1 VASSANVAV
10 AMAAPPPPPPAAQ
23 PPTQQPPR
31 EVFRL
36 EGVFFDFDKS
46 IIKPEGRIKLD
57 SAVTIL
63 NRYPDMR
70 VEIQG
75 HTDSVGT
82 EQYNIGL
89 SNRRANSVKDYLMS
103 KGIAESRLQ
112 TRGFGETSPATS
124 NDTAAGR
131 ALNRRVILIEIR

>member
-1 VASSANVAV
+1 
-10 AMAAPPPPPPAAQ
+10 MPAAPPPAAAA

-46 IIKPEGRIKLD
+46 VIKPEGRVKLD
-57 SAVTIL
+57 SAVKIL
-63 NRYPDMR
+63 NRYPDMK

-75 HTDSVGT
+75 HTDSIAT

-89 SNRRANSVKDYLMS
+89 SNRRANSVKEYLIS
-103 KGIAESRLQ
+103 KGISASRLT
-112 TRGFGETSPATS
+112 TRGFGETSPAAD
-124 NDTAAGR
+124 NGTAAGR
-131 ALNRRVILIEIR
+131 ALNRRVVLIEVR